1 METLD
6 CFDLN
11 DLVLNDDDDIQ
22 DAYCKPYNFCM
33 RSLKSSTKL
42 KAKFKNVK
50 LEKDDLI
57 AKLDEANNLNEN
69 FKNQI
74 SSLVDK
80 IKSLGEQLVEFK
92 TEIEKL
98 TSAKLL
104 VEPNSKEIDFYI
116 LPFKRNNE
124 ELKTNIARID
134 KGKNSDVNAEVSKP
148 MSKTPPRKNKNSE
161 FVPTCHH
168 CHIVGHIRP
177 NCPKLR
183 SLSTSKVR
191 LPSRKHNSLKTTHV
205 CHYCG
210 VFGHTHSNCFK
221 LFSHKQVSN
230 RSHPLSKGCVPIFGE
245 LLKALSFLTQFQG
258 NSNSSMSF
266 SSHTRTRVFSSSWP
280 RIHAEWVIKDPKT

>member
-6 CFDLN
+6 CFDLH
-11 DLVLNDDDDIQ
+11 DLVLNDDDDDIQ
-22 DAYCKPYNFCM
+22 DAYCKFYNFCM

-134 KGKNSDVNAEVSKP
+134 KGKNSDVKLKFLNLCLKLLLGRIKILNLSPLVI
-148 MSKTPPRKNKNSE
+148 
-161 FVPTCHH
+161 
-168 CHIVGHIRP
+168 IVILGQIVL
-177 NCPKLR
+177 N
-183 SLSTSKVR
+183 
-191 LPSRKHNSLKTTHV
+191 
-205 CHYCG
+205 
-210 VFGHTHSNCFK
+210 
-221 LFSHKQVSN
+221 
-230 RSHPLSKGCVPIFGE
+230 
-245 LLKALSFLTQFQG
+245 
-258 NSNSSMSF
+258 
-266 SSHTRTRVFSSSWP
+266 
-280 RIHAEWVIKDPKT
+280 